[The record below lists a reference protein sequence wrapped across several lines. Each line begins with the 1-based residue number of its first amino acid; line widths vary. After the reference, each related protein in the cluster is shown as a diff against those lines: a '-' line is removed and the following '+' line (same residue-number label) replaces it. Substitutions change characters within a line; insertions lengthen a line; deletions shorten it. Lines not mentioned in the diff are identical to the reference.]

1 MNLKSEIES
10 YIKKK
15 STILCIGPMSKNCI
29 DSTIKLSDKYNI
41 LLMLIASRRQIDS
54 AKLGGGYVE
63 NWDTVKFSRYV
74 KKKSIKKK
82 VVFCRDH
89 AGPWQNNLEIE
100 KKLNIN
106 EAMKSAKESLAEDI
120 DNDFKILHLD
130 PSVNFDSKKT
140 VSKKKIL
147 NRLFELMDFCHKYSI
162 KRNKKIFFEVGTE
175 EQSGGTNTP
184 EEIEFYLSS
193 IIKFCNKTKIQKPL
207 FTVVQTGTKVLEMGN
222 YGSFESELR
231 IKNEIAPEIQIF
243 KALEICKKFG
253 IWIKEHNS
261 DYLSND
267 SLSWHPKI
275 GIHAVNVAPEFGVC
289 ETKALDNIL
298 KQNGLTKQRE
308 RFLNISY
315 NSGKWKKWL
324 RLNSSANDYEK
335 SLIAGHYIFS
345 NIDFLDLKK
354 EILFILDKKSINLDI
369 YLQEEISKSILR
381 YIQNFR
387 LLN

>member
-1 MNLKSEIES
+1 MNLKNEIQKH
-10 YIKKK
+10 IKNRA
-15 STILCIGPMSKNCI
+15 TVLCIGPMSKNCI
-29 DSTIKLSDKYNI
+29 DSTIKLSDKYNL

-54 AKLGGGYVE
+54 SQLGGGYVE
-63 NWDTVKFSRYV
+63 NWDTVKFSEYV
-74 KKKSIKKK
+74 RKKSIKKK
-82 VVFCRDH
+82 IILCRDH

-100 KKLNIN
+100 KKLNIHQ
-106 EAMKSAKESLAEDI
+106 AMSSAKESLAIDI
-120 DNDFKILHLD
+120 DCGFKILHLD
-130 PSVNFDSKKT
+130 PSVNFNSKKP
-140 VSKKKIL
+140 VSKKDIL
-147 NRLFELMDFCHKYSI
+147 LRLFDLMEFCYKYSI
-162 KRNKKIFFEVGTE
+162 KKNKKIFFEVGTE

-184 EEIEFYLSS
+184 EEIEFYLNS
-193 IIKFCNKTKIQKPL
+193 IMNFCKKKKIPKPL
-207 FTVVQTGTKVLEMGN
+207 FTVIQTGTKVLEMGN

-289 ETKALDNIL
+289 ETKALDHIL
-298 KQNGLTKQRE
+298 KQQGLTKQRE
-308 RFLNISY
+308 KFLNLAY

-324 RLNSSANDYEK
+324 RLNSSASDYEK

-345 NIDFLDLKK
+345 SIEFSNLKK
-354 EILFILDKKSINLDI
+354 EILFFLGKKNINLDE
-369 YLQEEISKSILR
+369 YLQKEISKSILR
-381 YIQNFR
+381 YIKNFR